1 METEEKPASKKRRY
15 YTIGTVFILIA
26 VGIVVGGASFLFRG
40 EITKEGQNPNP
51 ITSDSI
57 SCSSDEVEYSFIS
70 TQPGEN
76 SHSLRVDLVFS
87 GGKLNVAGLYY
98 DLEYETEE
106 EATNAIQ
113 VLTPELNLSMDRAGV
128 ENNFASNA
136 QFSKNSNHVALKL
149 YSNANNITPQNAKY
163 LLIDENDLSDKEK
176 LIEHLENQG
185 LGCKAKQ

>member
-1 METEEKPASKKRRY
+1 M
-15 YTIGTVFILIA
+15 
-26 VGIVVGGASFLFRG
+26 
-40 EITKEGQNPNP
+40 
-51 ITSDSI
+51 
-57 SCSSDEVEYSFIS
+57 
-70 TQPGEN
+70 
-76 SHSLRVDLVFS
+76 
-87 GGKLNVAGLYY
+87 AGLYY
-98 DLEYETEE
+98 DLAYETEE

-128 ENNFASNA
+128 DNNFASNA